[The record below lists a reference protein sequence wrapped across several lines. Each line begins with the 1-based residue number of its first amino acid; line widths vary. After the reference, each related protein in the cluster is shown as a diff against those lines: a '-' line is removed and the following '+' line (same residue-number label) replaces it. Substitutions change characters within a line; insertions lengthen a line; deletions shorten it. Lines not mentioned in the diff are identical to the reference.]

1 MPATDRLRAVLALT
15 GPLGAGSR
23 ALTARL
29 VTRYGWR
36 PVLGGGALTG
46 YACLRYETAPAW
58 VAAAWCAAALMH
70 APKTTDEPSEKDP
83 APEDIEEADEDQE
96 PDVATLLHELV
107 GDDRG
112 VLLTR
117 VQQALAL
124 PDTRAVRDLLDEAG
138 IPTRKGVRTAAGN
151 GPGVHRADLPPLP
164 QAGDHSPVGVVA
176 AGQTANTNANNGP
189 TVEQVGSGGV
199 IVRDPAD
206 TRRHHTIT

>member
-1 MPATDRLRAVLALT
+1 MSALTERLRAVLALS

-23 ALTARL
+23 ALTTRL

-36 PVLGGGALTG
+36 PVLGGGTLTG
-46 YACLRYETAPAW
+46 YACLRYDTAPAW

-70 APKTTDEPSEKDP
+70 APKTADATAEEAEPEDLEETDEG
-83 APEDIEEADEDQE
+83 DQE

-117 VQQALAL
+117 IQQALAL
-124 PDTRAVRDLLDEAG
+124 PDTRAVRTLLDEAG

-164 QAGDHSPVGVVA
+164 QPGAPVGVVA
-176 AGQTANTNANNGP
+176 AGQTANTNTNNAP